1 MPAIGPC
8 LFAFVVF
15 ACGCDA
21 RFIDLRPLAER
32 PGSSGLPDLA
42 GGDLAGGD
50 LAGLDLAASEGV
62 IARGP
67 FTGRAGHVGTGA
79 ALLVRTGGSLE
90 LRFDAAFSVSNVP
103 GPAIFLTSR
112 TDMGGTIDAQ
122 TDINLGTLT
131 AFAGAQQRV
140 VPAGAEVGRRNVFI
154 YCQPFRVEVAKAALM
169 DVMQ

>member
-79 ALLVRTGGSLE
+79 ALLVRS
-90 LRFDAAFSVSNVP
+90 SVSC
-103 GPAIFLTSR
+103 
-112 TDMGGTIDAQ
+112 
-122 TDINLGTLT
+122 
-131 AFAGAQQRV
+131 QRV
-140 VPAGAEVGRRNVFI
+140 QRSADATSLSTAS
-154 YCQPFRVEVAKAALM
+154 PFASRWPRPH
-169 DVMQ
+169 